1 MPLKAPSKLP
11 KRLRRQVSPLTRSLA
26 RKYCN
31 VVDRRTRRRKEIF
44 VRLSRRT
51 AKITA
56 IIASEFR
63 VWMIIG
69 VSIIV
74 LGTIG
79 ILLFAPVFDV
89 REMHIRRQD
98 PRIDPEEIQETLSP
112 LFKQRLVLVTRGQ
125 VLSMLQAAYPDIE
138 RVEMTKDYPSTLN
151 ITVYLEPL
159 AAQITINEDSDMQ
172 TSLSGAVL
180 SGSGGLET
188 TYSYVTKEGLFISS
202 PVKLTSAPLPV
213 LTITDWAIRPQ
224 NRTELLQPKV
234 LQTIFLARDTL
245 RRDFGL
251 TTTNTLVFL
260 RAQEFH
266 IRTNKTTL
274 WFDLRSPLTVQFQRF
289 RGLLKAVSL
298 DQVKEYIDLR
308 VADKIIYK

>member
-11 KRLRRQVSPLTRSLA
+11 KHLRRQVSPLTRSLA
-26 RKYCN
+26 RKYCD
-31 VVDRRTRRRKEIF
+31 VVDRRARRRKEVF
-44 VRLSRRT
+44 VRFSRRMAKFT
-51 AKITA
+51 AVV
-56 IIASEFR
+56 ASEFR

-69 VSIIV
+69 ASTIL
-74 LGTIG
+74 LGVVG
-79 ILLFAPVFDV
+79 ILLFAPIFDV

-112 LFKQRLVLVTRGQ
+112 LFKQRLLLVTRGQ
-125 VLSMLQAAYPDIE
+125 VFSMLRAAYPDIE
-138 RVEMTKDYPSTLN
+138 RVEISKSYPSTLN
-151 ITVYLEPL
+151 VTVYLEPL
-159 AAQITINEDSDMQ
+159 AAQVIIDDGTDTQ
-172 TSLSGAVL
+172 TSLSGSIL
-180 SGSGGLET
+180 SGSGVVET
-188 TYSYVTKEGLFISS
+188 SYSYLTKGGLFINS

-251 TTTNTLVFL
+251 TTTNILLFL